1 MDAGALWILS
11 AAALATS
18 ALSALLGLAGGI
30 TLLAVMLLFLDPLVA
45 IPLHGVVQL
54 VANFSRSAIHLRELR
69 WSLVLPY
76 SVLLLPMGFA
86 GIAVARAVP
95 EDAARATIGAFVLV
109 ATWLPGWLVR
119 LRGRRRGPG
128 LDPRWRFL
136 ALGGAVGFLN
146 PTIGAT
152 GPLVAP
158 FFLDLELSRFALI
171 GTQAACAALGHL
183 AKITVF
189 GATGFAFREYLGL
202 LALLS
207 ALVVAGTW
215 LGTRALHRVD
225 ERAFV
230 ILYKGALTLIA
241 LRLVGSA
248 LIP

>member
-1 MDAGALWILS
+1 MDASQLWILS

-18 ALSALLGLAGGI
+18 ALSGLLGLAGGM

-54 VANFSRSAIHLRELR
+54 VANTSRSAIHLRQLR
-69 WSLVLPY
+69 WPLVAAY

-86 GIAVARAVP
+86 GIAVARAIP
-95 EDAARATIGAFVLV
+95 EDVARAVIGGFVLA
-109 ATWLPGWLVR
+109 ATWLPGWLR
-119 LRGRRRGPG
+119 LGRGGGPRT
-128 LDPRWRFL
+128 DPRWRFF

-158 FFLDLELSRFALI
+158 FFLDLGLSRFALI
-171 GTQAACAALGHL
+171 GTQAACQSLGHL
-183 AKITVF
+183 AKIAVF
-189 GATGFAFREYLGL
+189 GATGFAFRDYLGL

-215 LGTRALHRVD
+215 LGSRALDRVD
-225 ERAFV
+225 ERVFV
-230 ILYKGALTLIA
+230 ALYKGALTLIS
-241 LRLVGSA
+241 LRLVASA